1 MTYLMSTLH
10 RVSKRSSHL
19 IKVPTFKLSVTL
31 CELLT
36 DFQKFCTVGTRMKF
50 ATKSIQHYPTHL
62 RHVAT
67 LPLEIKNANFLQ
79 IFSTYGRKYKQIAFS
94 SLLPVLL
101 IHIFRYLQCLRYRVF
116 PILIANKIFHVTVL
130 LLIYLR
136 LICGTLNSS
145 QQMSLQYSA
154 MTTKFLIKSLYLIG
168 CTTKRLTDEYSE
180 KSWTKRGVN
189 KLLKK
194 LQDTGTVD
202 R

>member
-130 LLIYLR
+130 LLVYFCDQFMAPEIHHSRRHCSVCQQSKCYLVTR
-136 LICGTLNSS
+136 TR
-145 QQMSLQYSA
+145 
-154 MTTKFLIKSLYLIG
+154 F
-168 CTTKRLTDEYSE
+168 
-180 KSWTKRGVN
+180 W
-189 KLLKK
+189 
-194 LQDTGTVD
+194 
-202 R
+202 